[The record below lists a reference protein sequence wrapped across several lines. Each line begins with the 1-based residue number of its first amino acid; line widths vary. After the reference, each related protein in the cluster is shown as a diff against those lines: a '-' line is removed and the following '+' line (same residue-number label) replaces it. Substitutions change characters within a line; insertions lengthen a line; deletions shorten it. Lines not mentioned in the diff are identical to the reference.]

1 MNWYLLETI
10 NLSRGE
16 NREQQIFPFTAS
28 IVSFTKDLQRI
39 TTDSCCQLKLNRFF
53 IDCERFFIFHGNTSI
68 FLFCPFQKLTI
79 ILQTKNEI
87 GFEISISFENN

>member
-1 MNWYLLETI
+1 MDWLYLYGSLFDYHVFVYICMNWYLLETI

-39 TTDSCCQLKLNRFF
+39 TTDSCCQLNLNRFF
-53 IDCERFFIFHGNTSI
+53 IGCESFFIFHEKR
-68 FLFCPFQKLTI
+68 P
-79 ILQTKNEI
+79 
-87 GFEISISFENN
+87 